1 METLKNSL
9 TAIIQFFKSL
19 NLKSKENSSIS
30 QNLEFTQTQFGIN
43 FKQDSIS
50 KKTPKSLFH
59 QMYAEDNETLF
70 I

>member
-1 METLKNSL
+1 MKTIKYYI
-9 TAIIQFFKSL
+9 TATVQFYKSL
-19 NLKSKENSSIS
+19 NVTAKEKSGVSR
-30 QNLEFTQTQFGIN
+30 NLEFTPTRVGIN

-59 QMYAEDNETLF
+59 QMYAEENQTLF